1 MIVRKAFKFR
11 LNTPPEMEQKLFGF
25 SGCCRFVW
33 NKALA
38 ANLYRLENKLP
49 IMRYNET
56 AYWLSLWKKSD
67 DYGFLSH
74 CHSQIMQQ
82 SLQNLD
88 RAFKDC
94 FDKKQ

>member
-11 LNTPPEMEQKLFGF
+11 LNTTPEIEQKLFEF

-67 DYGFLSH
+67 DYEM
-74 CHSQIMQQ
+74 CCQII
-82 SLQNLD
+82 
-88 RAFKDC
+88 RI
-94 FDKKQ
+94 